1 MKFMQLPSVM
11 DGSYFNSIPV
21 GEIKQ
26 RTDDHIA
33 ATSREPKE
41 KAVQQIQENLRF
53 VSRKGTM
60 IRANKKW
67 ISARKEKGR
76 SIINAVNTIPIQSP
90 SARPDIFVF
99 GSTKKQASIHT
110 VFGMMRTPACPTLA
124 GRINHTIKKTKRKN
138 KKLRKLN
145 TYALRL

>member
-1 MKFMQLPSVM
+1 MKFMQLLAVI
-11 DGSYFNSIPV
+11 DGSYFDSIPV

-26 RTDDHIA
+26 RTEDQIA
-33 ATSREPKE
+33 ATSRELKE

-90 SARPDIFVF
+90 SSRPDIFVF
-99 GSTKKQASIHT
+99 RLTKEHADSHT
-110 VFGMMRTPACPTLA
+110 VLVMTRTSACPTLT
-124 GRINHTIKKTKRKN
+124 GRMNHTKKRW
-138 KKLRKLN
+138 RE
-145 TYALRL
+145 RIRSPGD

>member
-11 DGSYFNSIPV
+11 DGSYLDRMTV
-21 GEIKQ
+21 GEMKQ
-26 RTDDHIA
+26 HTDDLLTNA
-33 ATSREPKE
+33 SRELKE

-90 SARPDIFVF
+90 SSRPDIFVF
-99 GSTKKQASIHT
+99 RLTKEHADSHT
-110 VFGMMRTPACPTLA
+110 VLVMTRTSACPTLT
-124 GRINHTIKKTKRKN
+124 GRMNHTKKRW
-138 KKLRKLN
+138 RE
-145 TYALRL
+145 RIRSPGD